1 MALQKG
7 FTLIELMIVVAIIG
21 ILAAIAIPAYTSYVE
36 KSSTAACQAE
46 VKGVANDVLIKLND
60 PSETAPA
67 NGAVLLAGSACS
79 GNITF
84 GTGGIVKGTI
94 PKPSDSSKPVAKCTV
109 TNRVACELAAS

>member
-36 KSSTAACQAE
+36 KSSTTACQAE

-60 PSETAPA
+60 PSETPPTD
-67 NGAVLLAGSACS
+67 GATLLVGSACS

-94 PKPSDSSKPVAKCTV
+94 PKPSDSTKPVAKCTV